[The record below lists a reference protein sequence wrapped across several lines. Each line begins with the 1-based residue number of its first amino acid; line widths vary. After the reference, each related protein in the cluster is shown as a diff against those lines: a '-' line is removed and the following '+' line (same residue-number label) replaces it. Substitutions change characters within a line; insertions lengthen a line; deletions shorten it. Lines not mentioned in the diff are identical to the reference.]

1 MRLPAYVNVESKPY
15 DPILYRH
22 GLEKPEKED
31 DNMKRAR
38 MIQVRNTVRWK
49 WTTGDDGK
57 PVRFHMLL
65 PDSCTDDRNVKAM
78 PDY

>member
-57 PVRFHMLL
+57 PVRALISW
-65 PDSCTDDRNVKAM
+65 PEPRTYIRNAKAM

>member
-1 MRLPAYVNVESKPY
+1 MRLPAYVNVESRPY

-57 PVRFHMLL
+57 PVRPHI
-65 PDSCTDDRNVKAM
+65 PWSNSCADDRNVKVM
-78 PDY
+78 LDY

>member
-1 MRLPAYVNVESKPY
+1 MRLPAYVNVESRPY

-57 PVRFHMLL
+57 PVCSLTRSGTCA
-65 PDSCTDDRNVKAM
+65 DGRNAKAM